1 MKTVRE
7 KRREITR
14 QIHEGTIKEIGSVS
28 AKSKIIRNLNMSECD
43 NILRYKEIQYSKYKH
58 IIAQEGVEIFS
69 EGIDSD
75 SDGGKNDST
84 ESDGDSEK
92 SSMENDDGNTDEPSP
107 EIPDGAMQKLAE
119 ENDIFFEG
127 SNNTDTQYMT
137 NQGLFSIDSVMV
149 DMGIDNIKNVVGGQ
163 AKVMDKLIQNNIALK
178 KELDKVKNDSGSGS
192 IEIKVSTIKKP
203 KKIEGVHFHPKFQEI
218 VDKLQLNSSK
228 AVYLC
233 GGAGTGK
240 TTLAKQISEVME
252 LPFGFLS
259 CTEGMSEAHLL
270 GRMKYNGNYIWSQF
284 IQMYENGGVFLLDEM
299 DAMDSNVAVS
309 INSALANGEVSVPNR
324 EDKPVAKRHENFFV
338 IGAGNTW
345 GSGQGS
351 NMYSGRNKLDTATL
365 DRFTLIEVDYDRKL
379 EKMLSV
385 DANFFD
391 ALNLL
396 RDRVKKYGLNRVI
409 GTRRYVDA
417 GVYHTNGKSLKYF
430 LDTVTTG
437 WTKEEINKVGIKDI
451 VANMEGK

>member
-1 MKTVRE
+1 
-7 KRREITR
+7 
-14 QIHEGTIKEIGSVS
+14 
-28 AKSKIIRNLNMSECD
+28 
-43 NILRYKEIQYSKYKH
+43 
-58 IIAQEGVEIFS
+58 
-69 EGIDSD
+69 
-75 SDGGKNDST
+75 
-84 ESDGDSEK
+84 
-92 SSMENDDGNTDEPSP
+92 
-107 EIPDGAMQKLAE
+107 
-119 ENDIFFEG
+119 
-127 SNNTDTQYMT
+127 
-137 NQGLFSIDSVMV
+137 
-149 DMGIDNIKNVVGGQ
+149 
-163 AKVMDKLIQNNIALK
+163 
-178 KELDKVKNDSGSGS
+178 
-192 IEIKVSTIKKP
+192 
-203 KKIEGVHFHPKFQEI
+203 
-218 VDKLQLNSSK
+218 
-228 AVYLC
+228 
-233 GGAGTGK
+233 
-240 TTLAKQISEVME
+240 ME

-417 GVYHTNGKSLKYF
+417 GVYHANGKSLKYF